1 MKLWWISERNNLREK
16 ECILGSWF
24 QNFPPITGWFR
35 YSQAYENKE
44 NHGEKRRYWLH
55 YNQEARRKRGRG
67 SGTSIV
73 QIMVSCDLLTLTKL
87 NPHHFPKRLS
97 GYKQIDGLTH
107 WWDHSSHD
115 PISSLWLCPPVIIQL
130 CNTWTFYAPPTLS
143 LSKTKERKVMRGT
156 WLSIEKA
163 RARPAGIKMNSS
175 ESWSTKEY
183 KGGGMVCTKIHLYS
197 VVSLT
202 LGLAC

>member
-1 MKLWWISERNNLREK
+1 MTLLAWHSSRWKWSSCFGQTFVKLWWISERNNLREK

-87 NPHHFPKRLS
+87 NPHHVPKRLS

-115 PISSLWLCPPVIIQL
+115 PISSLWLCPPVMIQL
-130 CNTWTFYAPPTLS
+130 WNTWTFYAPPNSFS
-143 LSKTKERKVMRGT
+143 LQNKRKEGNEGYMALYRKGQSKACWDKNEFIRKLEYER
-156 WLSIEKA
+156 I
-163 RARPAGIKMNSS
+163 
-175 ESWSTKEY
+175 
-183 KGGGMVCTKIHLYS
+183 
-197 VVSLT
+197 
-202 LGLAC
+202 